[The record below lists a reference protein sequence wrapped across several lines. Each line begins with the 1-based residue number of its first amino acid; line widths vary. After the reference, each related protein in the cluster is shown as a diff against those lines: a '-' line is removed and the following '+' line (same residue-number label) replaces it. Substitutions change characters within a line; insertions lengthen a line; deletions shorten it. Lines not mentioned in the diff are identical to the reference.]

1 MSAVK
6 RKIGINLTAGI
17 AIAIIVFAAIFASGI
32 YLPKATGT
40 VVVSIKDAPVE
51 LEELWITVN
60 SIQIQKSE
68 DESWIDL
75 TLDQAPAT
83 FDLLALTGDNSLKLS
98 QDDVDTGD
106 YTKIRLDVKNA
117 VATYIDS
124 NEEDISE
131 ELTVPPG
138 HIDIMAKFTVEAG
151 TVTGLLIDMQPDIT
165 AISQSGNFRPIIK
178 ASVTPIIPTPTP
190 SPSPSPTPPP

>member
-6 RKIGINLTAGI
+6 RKIGINLIAGI

-165 AISQSGNFRPIIK
+165 AISQSGNFRPIVK
-178 ASVTPIIPTPTP
+178 MTVMPITPTP
-190 SPSPSPTPPP
+190 

>member
-83 FDLLALTGDNSLKLS
+83 STPQPTQAPSLADQYFVPGIIGVIVAIAVVGAVLALL
-98 QDDVDTGD
+98 V
-106 YTKIRLDVKNA
+106 TKK
-117 VATYIDS
+117 
-124 NEEDISE
+124 
-131 ELTVPPG
+131 P
-138 HIDIMAKFTVEAG
+138 
-151 TVTGLLIDMQPDIT
+151 
-165 AISQSGNFRPIIK
+165 
-178 ASVTPIIPTPTP
+178 
-190 SPSPSPTPPP
+190 